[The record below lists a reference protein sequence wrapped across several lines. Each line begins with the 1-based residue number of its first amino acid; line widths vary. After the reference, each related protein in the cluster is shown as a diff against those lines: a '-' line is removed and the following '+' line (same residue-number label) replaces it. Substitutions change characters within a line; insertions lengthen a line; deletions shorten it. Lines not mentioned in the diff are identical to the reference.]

1 MISTKNDED
10 VLWREYK
17 QENSQQAKE
26 KLVLKY
32 LPLVKHLAGKVI
44 VTLPDNF
51 NFEDLVNYGVLGL
64 MDALERFD
72 DERNIKFS
80 TYAVPRIRGAIY
92 DELRKLDWVPQSIR
106 RKAKNLTKVY
116 IKLENQLNRTPT
128 DQEVR
133 AELDLTKQEFNQ
145 LLSEVNI
152 PDNTSLERVIAPQDG
167 NKLRLKD
174 LIEDPEGVG
183 PENVFEYNEMKQILG
198 ETINKLPKKEKLVIS
213 LYYYEDLTL
222 KEIGEIMEL
231 STARISQLHTKAI
244 FRLRGHL
251 SRKKELLVG

>member
-1 MISTKNDED
+1 MISSKTDEN
-10 VLWREYK
+10 VLWQKYK
-17 QENSQQAKE
+17 QERSQQAKE

-32 LPLVKHLAGKVI
+32 LPLVKHIAGKVI
-44 VTLPDNF
+44 VKLPDNF

-72 DERNIKFS
+72 NQRNIKFS

-116 IKLENQLNRTPT
+116 IKLENELKRTPT

-133 AELDLTKQEFNQ
+133 AELDLTKQEFNK

-152 PDNTSLERVIAPQDG
+152 PENISLERMISPQDG

-174 LIEDPEGVG
+174 LVEDPEGVG
-183 PENVFEYNEMKQILG
+183 PENVFEFNEIKQVLA
-198 ETINKLPKKEKLVIS
+198 EAINKLPKKEKIVIS

-222 KEIGEIMEL
+222 KEIGEILEL
-231 STARISQLHTKAI
+231 TTARISQLHTKAI

-251 SRKKELLVG
+251 SRKKDLLVG